1 MTIETKYNIGD
12 EVRVVKGDRARVG
25 HIQSLC
31 FHQYLL
37 CVGYV
42 FTRISYDVSCE
53 GECLYD
59 VDEIDLFPTKEE
71 LIKSL

>member
-12 EVRVVKGDRARVG
+12 EVWVVRGGRARVG

-31 FHQYLL
+31 FHQFL
-37 CVGYV
+37 CVGDV
-42 FTRISYDVSCE
+42 HTRISYDVSCE
-53 GECLYD
+53 GNCLNHIA
-59 VDEIDLFPTKEE
+59 EIDLFPSKED